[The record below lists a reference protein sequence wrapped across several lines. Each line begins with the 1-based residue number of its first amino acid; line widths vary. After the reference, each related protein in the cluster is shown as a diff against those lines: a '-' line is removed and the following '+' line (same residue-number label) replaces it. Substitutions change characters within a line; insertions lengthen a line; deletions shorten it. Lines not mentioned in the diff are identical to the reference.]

1 MLYLSDMAEEALT
14 REHSAQERLQ
24 YIPASEVRRVLKA
37 VTDPI
42 RRVELIAQI
51 ARFNTLY
58 MINKAGSGHIGT
70 SLSSLDIVSYL
81 WAYEMRNPNSAKK
94 TADVFFSSKG
104 HDAPGFYALMIAL
117 GIIPEDKIH
126 TLRRHGGLPGHPDR
140 SVTPIVAN
148 TGSLGMG
155 ISKARGMA
163 RAYRM
168 QKRDGMFY
176 VMTGDGELQEGQ
188 IWESLQP
195 TANGPYPE
203 VVAIVDHNKIQSDT
217 YVSETSDLGDLEAKF
232 ESFGWAVYRINGN
245 DMRQIF
251 EVFKKIKSETKKPKV
266 IIADTIKG
274 KGVARLE
281 SVGDDGLYHYH
292 SGALNAS
299 EYAEAAGILSA
310 DIQRRVVHA
319 GVKEI
324 RIEDVSV
331 PPKVGAEEKTSLIK
345 AYSEAIVAEA
355 KKDKTFIALDADL
368 TVDLGLL
375 PFKKQFP
382 GRHIQAGI
390 AEQDMVSFAGGFATH
405 AMTPIVHSFACFLTP
420 RANEQI
426 YNNASERTKVVYV
439 GGLAGIV
446 PGMPGHSHQS
456 VRDIAIMNAVPG
468 LTIIEP
474 ADAGDVRRAL
484 SYALHTHTGSTY
496 IRLTS
501 VPWHLPFTVPESSLT
516 RPGQGAKLRGGTD
529 AAIIAYGPVMLA
541 EAFEAALI
549 LKKDGISVSVY
560 NFPWLNVVDDAWVSR
575 IARDLE
581 CLVVIDNHLIQGGLG
596 ERIQAALQR
605 KGCMTPTDII
615 GLTDI
620 PHYGQND
627 EVLHAHGMDRE
638 SIARRVR
645 KNLRGARTRS
655 S

>member
-1 MLYLSDMAEEALT
+1 MAEEALT
-14 REHSAQERLQ
+14 REHSDQERLT
-24 YIPASEVRRVLKA
+24 YIPTSEVRRVLKA
-37 VTDPI
+37 ATDPVG
-42 RRVELIAQI
+42 RVELLAQI

-58 MINKAGSGHIGT
+58 MINRAGSGHIGT
-70 SLSSLDIVSYL
+70 SLSSLDIVTYL
-81 WAYEMRNPNSAKK
+81 WAHEMRNANSKKK

-117 GIIPEDKIH
+117 GIIPESKIH
-126 TLRRHGGLPGHPDR
+126 TLRRHKGLPGHPDR
-140 SVTPIVAN
+140 AINPIVAN

-168 QKRDGMFY
+168 QKRDGTFF

-251 EVFKKIKSETKKPKV
+251 EVFKKIKKEKTKPKV

-274 KGVARLE
+274 KGVPRLE

-292 SGALNAS
+292 SGALNAVEYTEAS
-299 EYAEAAGILSA
+299 EVLLS
-310 DIQRRVVHA
+310 DIARRVNAVGA
-319 GVKEI
+319 KPIKIAQV
-324 RIEDVSV
+324 VM
-331 PPKVGAEEKTSLIK
+331 PPKSDSDVKTSLVK
-345 AYSEAIVAEA
+345 AYSEAILAEA
-355 KKDKTFIALDADL
+355 KKHKSFIALDADL

-405 AMTPIVHSFACFLTP
+405 ALTPIVHSFACFLTP

-439 GGLAGIV
+439 GGLAGIL
-446 PGMPGHSHQS
+446 PGMPGHSHQA
-456 VRDIAIMNAVPG
+456 VRDIAIMNAIPG

-484 SYALHTHTGSTY
+484 AYALHTNTGSTY

-501 VPWHLPFTVPESSLT
+501 VPWHLPFITPEVSLT
-516 RPGQGAKLRGGTD
+516 KPGQGSKVRSGKD

-541 EAFEAALI
+541 EAYEAARL
-549 LKKDGISVSVY
+549 LDAEGISIAVY
-560 NFPWLNVVDDAWVSR
+560 NVPWLNIIDGAWLAR
-575 IARDLE
+575 IAKGLRSIT
-581 CLVVIDNHLIQGGLG
+581 VIDNHFIQGGLG

-605 KGCMTPTDII
+605 RGCMVPTDII
-615 GLTDI
+615 GVIDI

-627 EVLHAHGMDRE
+627 EVLRAHGMDRE
-638 SIARRVR
+638 SIASRIR
-645 KNLRGARTRS
+645 KNLRVSRTRPS
-655 S
+655 